1 MLSIVLSMCTMR
13 RTTIPSAIDKVQ
25 RLTIVASVL
34 LLLLLSM
41 SLVADSQFV
50 IQGNSRINNRHI
62 VSTAAYGQ
70 LTTQGPENISSA
82 TETMNTTTTT
92 TTTTTA
98 NSSSNTNSNNLQN
111 ASSFIIRGLIGSTI
125 ASSTNTA
132 AAANNSQGNQSGQ
145 VDGPQGYLLIGGRW
159 RMAVNQSIVERF
171 VANLTVVGIDGKSP
185 PSNVIIE
192 DLGGSS
198 DFRRSG
204 NALISEITA
213 NIYPGNNQSAN
224 VIAPI
229 QVEVRGNNIIQ
240 IVPLGITERMSGDD
254 EVGTQESQLL
264 HSIDRQA
271 IYGIIQTREITG

>member
-1 MLSIVLSMCTMR
+1 MCTMR

-70 LTTQGPENISSA
+70 LPTQGQENLASP
-82 TETMNTTTTT
+82 TGTTNTTTTT
-92 TTTTTA
+92 ATTA
-98 NSSSNTNSNNLQN
+98 PNSSSNTNSNSLQN

-125 ASSTNTA
+125 ASSNNTA

-145 VDGPQGYLLIGGRW
+145 VEGSQGYLLIGGRW
-159 RMAVNQSIVERF
+159 RMAVNESIVERF

-198 DFRRSG
+198 DFQRSG
-204 NALISEITA
+204 NALTSEITA

-254 EVGTQESQLL
+254 EVGTKESQLL

>member
-13 RTTIPSAIDKVQ
+13 RTTIPSAIYKVQ

-34 LLLLLSM
+34 LLLLTM

-50 IQGNSRINNRHI
+50 IQGNSRINNRHV
-62 VSTAAYGQ
+62 VSTTAYGQ
-70 LTTQGPENISSA
+70 LPTQGQENLASP
-82 TETMNTTTTT
+82 TETTNTTTTT
-92 TTTTTA
+92 TTTATA

-145 VDGPQGYLLIGGRW
+145 VEGPQSYLLIGGRW

-198 DFRRSG
+198 DFRRG
-204 NALISEITA
+204 DNALTSEITA
-213 NIYPGNNQSAN
+213 NIYPGNNKSAS
-224 VIAPI
+224 VVVPI

-254 EVGTQESQLL
+254 EGGTQESQLL

-271 IYGIIQTREITG
+271 IYGVIQTREITG

>member
-1 MLSIVLSMCTMR
+1 MCTMR
-13 RTTIPSAIDKVQ
+13 RTAIPSAIDKVQ
-25 RLTIVASVL
+25 RLTIVASFL

-41 SLVADSQFV
+41 SLVTDSQFAF
-50 IQGNSRINNRHI
+50 QGNSRINNKHI

-82 TETMNTTTTT
+82 TETTNTTTATT
-92 TTTTTA
+92 TP
-98 NSSSNTNSNNLQN
+98 NSSSNANSNSLQN

-132 AAANNSQGNQSGQ
+132 ATANNSQGNQTGQ
-145 VDGPQGYLLIGGRW
+145 VEGPQGYLLIGGRW
-159 RMAVNQSIVERF
+159 RMAVNESIVERF
-171 VANLTVVGIDGKSP
+171 VANLTVVGIDGKSA

-198 DFRRSG
+198 DFRRDG
-204 NALISEITA
+204 NALTSEITA

-224 VIAPI
+224 VIAPV